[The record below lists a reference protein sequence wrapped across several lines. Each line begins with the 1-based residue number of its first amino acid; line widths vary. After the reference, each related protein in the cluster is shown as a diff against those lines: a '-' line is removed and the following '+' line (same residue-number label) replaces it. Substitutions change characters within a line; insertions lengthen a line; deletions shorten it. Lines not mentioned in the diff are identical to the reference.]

1 MLSLLLILKSPVAQ
15 TNLARIFAGYMTR
28 ELGTVVQVD
37 KIRIGIRNI
46 LIKGFYVEDHRQKP
60 LIDSKLISIAP
71 SGLNFAENRFY
82 FREVLIDST
91 LFNLRNY
98 SGEEKPNLTRITDF
112 FKGDQVDRDTLKE
125 SQIYLSSNRVTLN
138 GCHFILFNEEKQK
151 DVDAIDYADM
161 DISSIDLGIRNL
173 VFTGDTIRA
182 LIEELSAREK
192 SGFILKAFK
201 GNCTVSSTGF
211 TVDDLELKTNESSLF
226 MDLAFDYYHYR
237 AFNEFID
244 SVRMMAD
251 IRPSR
256 LQMKDIG
263 YFTEALKVMDN
274 ELRIECGFTGT
285 VADFLAEDLKF
296 SFGKAMKFNGNVSL
310 AGLPDIYDTKA
321 GLNIDYLYVN
331 KEDIESFALPIEG
344 TYLEMPEELNSLG
357 DIKITGSFN
366 GVYNDFISKANIDS
380 EIGSVLTD
388 LEVIWDPAIST
399 VKYNGNLS
407 TKRFDLGNFLAIDQL
422 GEITMQAEVNGKGIT
437 AEDVALYLTAWIDT
451 LGFYGN
457 SYEQMVIGG
466 ELSDEMFNGRFLVD
480 DRLASVEF
488 AGLVDFERSRPLMN
502 FKLNVRD
509 AWLYKM
515 NLVNRAE
522 DARIS
527 GKADVT
533 VDFASPDDWMGTV
546 RFDSVNYTEN
556 EKEYSLDS
564 LSINGALHPDGPD
577 WLRLGSDM
585 LDIAANGDFTLTGAW
600 PDLERSFLHYLHDSI
615 ETVKEA
621 GNKSYLSLTVD
632 LKNTEQLSELFMP
645 SLKLSAGSVIAGS
658 FNSYDNDISFRLTSD
673 WITFGNTSLDDV
685 ILETEPV
692 NDSLEIT
699 LSSRNIVFR
708 DKDPD
713 KETGRLGL
721 DNFYAG
727 SRIANGN
734 IRWDLR
740 WDDVTDRD
748 LNLAEVKGLLQVNEE
763 RETVLEINNLDA
775 VVNGDPWRLEPGNKV
790 LFRPRFL
797 SVKNFNL
804 RSSDQQLL
812 ISGVVSES
820 TSDTIDL
827 VFNNWDLTNFNPLIS
842 SSSISIEG
850 FINGQFN
857 LTGIY
862 SNPSVISDISVKDFS
877 FNEEYLGELLINTM
891 WNNTDSSLK
900 VRTQILEQG
909 NISQFKTV
917 DIEGYYYPLKEEGYL
932 DFDIAMNNLN
942 LAMGEPFLE
951 SVMSDISGLATG
963 KLSLRGSLSKP
974 VLSGKLNL
982 MRTELLIDYLNV
994 SYSLAH
1000 DVYFDENLIFFEDA
1014 IVYDSKGNRVLA
1026 SMNLSHDYFSDFYLD
1041 LNLQPDNALALNTTR
1056 YMNEVFYGKA
1066 FASGDV
1072 SITGPFDDLT
1082 MDINASS
1089 SGGTDVV
1096 IPIQYSV
1103 DVSQSDFIVFT
1114 SELEKEKEEEVDDAY
1129 RTKIKGLKL
1138 NLDLNVNRTADL
1150 QLYLPGDMGFIRARG
1165 DGDINMGIDARGY
1178 FTINGNYRLS
1188 DGLFNFN
1195 LEQLLSK
1202 RFQIKEGSRITWNGD
1217 IYDADV
1223 NIAAIFKTKTTLAG
1237 LGMVLPQ
1244 GAENQRVN
1252 VHLYVLLTENLF
1264 NPNIRFSIRFPYLQ
1278 EAVKSNIYA
1287 VMDTTDNSV
1296 MNQQA
1301 ISLLVLNSFSSPGY
1315 TSTANPINSYSIIAN
1330 QLSSI
1335 LSKISNDFDIGINY
1349 IPGDEISREEVE
1361 VALSTQLFN
1370 NRLIIDGN
1378 VDVPTSNNTT
1388 SQATSNI
1395 VGEVNIEYKLTED
1408 GRFRVKAFNRSN
1420 NLNMLEQ
1427 YAPYTQGIGLFYRRE
1442 FNNLGE
1448 LFRRD
1453 EQRKRIKKDNKKEE
1467 KDNVD

>member
-28 ELGTVVQVD
+28 ELGTIVQVD

-46 LIKGFYVEDHRQKP
+46 IVKGLYVEDHRKQP

-71 SGLNFAENRFY
+71 SRLNFAENRFY
-82 FREVLIDST
+82 FREVLLDST

-98 SGEEKPNLTRITDF
+98 SGEEKSNLTRITDF
-112 FKGDQVDRDTLKE
+112 FKGDQTDSDTLKE
-125 SQIYLSSNRVTLN
+125 SKIYLSSDKVTLN
-138 GCHFILFNEEKQK
+138 GCHFILFDEEKQK

-173 VFTGDTIRA
+173 EFTGDTIKA

-226 MDLAFDYYHYR
+226 MDLAFDYYHYQ

-256 LQMKDIG
+256 LQMRDIG
-263 YFTEALKVMDN
+263 YFTETLKVMDN
-274 ELRIECGFTGT
+274 ELKIECGFTGT

-296 SFGKAMKFNGNVSL
+296 SFGKAMKFDGNVSL

-321 GLNIDYLYVN
+321 GLNINYLYVN

-344 TYLEMPEELNSLG
+344 TYLEMPEELYKLG
-357 DIKITGSFN
+357 DVKITGSFN
-366 GVYNDFISKANIDS
+366 GVYNDFISKARIDS

-388 LEVIWDPAIST
+388 LEVIWDPGIGT
-399 VKYNGNLS
+399 VKYDGNLS

-488 AGLVDFERSRPLMN
+488 TGLVDFERSRPLMN

-515 NLVNRAE
+515 NIVKRSE

-527 GKADVT
+527 GKAEVI

-546 RFDSVNYTEN
+546 RFDTVKYTEN

-564 LSINGALHPDGPD
+564 LTINGAIHPDGPD
-577 WLRLGSDM
+577 WLRLGSDI

-600 PDLERSFLHYLHDSI
+600 PDLERSFLHYLHDST

-621 GNKSYLSLTVD
+621 GNQSYLSLTVD
-632 LKNTEQLSELFMP
+632 LKQTEQMSELFMP
-645 SLKLSAGSVIAGS
+645 SLNLSPGSVIAGS

-673 WITFGNTSLDDV
+673 WITFGNTSFDDV

-708 DKDPD
+708 EKDPE
-713 KETGRLGL
+713 KNMGRLGL
-721 DNFYAG
+721 DNFFAG
-727 SRIANGN
+727 SKIANGD
-734 IRWDLR
+734 IRWRFR

-748 LNLAEVKGLLQVNEE
+748 LNIAEVKGLLQVNEE
-763 RETVLEINNLDA
+763 RETVLEISNLDA

-790 LFRPRFL
+790 LFGPRFL
-797 SVKNFNL
+797 SVKDFNL
-804 RSSDQQLL
+804 RSSEQQLL
-812 ISGVVSES
+812 ISGVVSGS

-842 SSSISIEG
+842 SSSISVEG

-877 FNEEYLGELLINTM
+877 FNEEYLGELLINTE
-891 WNNTDSSLK
+891 WINADSSLK

-909 NISQFKTV
+909 NISQFRTV
-917 DIEGYYYPLKEEGYL
+917 DIEGFYYPLKEEGYL
-932 DFDIAMNNLN
+932 DFDIEMNNLN

-1041 LNLQPDNALALNTTR
+1041 LNLQPDNALAMNTTR

-1066 FASGDV
+1066 FASGNV

-1082 MDINASS
+1082 MDIDATSS
-1089 SGGTDVV
+1089 KGTDVI

-1114 SELEKEKEEEVDDAY
+1114 SELEKEEEEVDDAY
-1129 RTKIKGLKL
+1129 KTQVKGLKL
-1138 NLDLNVNRTADL
+1138 NLDLNVNRNADL

-1165 DGDINMGIDARGY
+1165 DGDINMGIDSRGY
-1178 FTINGNYRLS
+1178 FTINGNYRIS

-1202 RFQIKEGSRITWNGD
+1202 RFQIREGSRITWNGD
-1217 IYDADV
+1217 IYDADI

-1237 LGMVLPQ
+1237 LGMALPQ

-1315 TSTANPINSYSIIAN
+1315 ASTASPINSYSIIAN

-1335 LSKISNDFDIGINY
+1335 LSKISNDFDIGVNY

-1378 VDVPTSNNTT
+1378 VDVPTSNNAN
-1388 SQATSNI
+1388 SQNTSNI
-1395 VGEVNIEYKLTED
+1395 VGEVNVEYKLTED

-1427 YAPYTQGIGLFYRRE
+1427 YAPYTQGVGLFYRRE
-1442 FNNLGE
+1442 FDNLGE

-1453 EQRKRIKKDNKKEE
+1453 EQRKRIKKDNQKEE